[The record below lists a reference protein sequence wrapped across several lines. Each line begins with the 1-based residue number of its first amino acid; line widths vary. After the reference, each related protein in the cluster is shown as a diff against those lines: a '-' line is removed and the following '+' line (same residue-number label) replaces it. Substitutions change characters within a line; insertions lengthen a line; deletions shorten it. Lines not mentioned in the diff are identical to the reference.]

1 MKGPEALNSILL
13 EPKASISGVF
23 VSDTQPTL
31 ESSAIEY
38 IHSIV

>member
-23 VSDTQPTL
+23 VSDTQPIL